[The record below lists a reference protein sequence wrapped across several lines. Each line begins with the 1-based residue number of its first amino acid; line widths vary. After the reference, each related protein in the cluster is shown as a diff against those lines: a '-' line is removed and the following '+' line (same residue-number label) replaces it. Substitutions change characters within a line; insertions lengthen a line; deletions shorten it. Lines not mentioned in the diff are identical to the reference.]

1 MEAQRMKSKGVN
13 FMRNLTLKLALVL
26 STALGSGAT
35 PAFAQSAQNAQNE
48 GEAVSDIVVT
58 ARRTEER
65 LQDVPI
71 SMTVFNQEQLA
82 NRNVVSG
89 ADLATYTP
97 SLSSNSRFGS
107 ETAAFAIRGFTQENF
122 TSPSVATYFADVI
135 GPRANGGTNGGN
147 GAGVGQYF
155 DLQNVQVLK
164 GPQGTLFGRNT
175 TGGAVLIVP
184 QKPTRDLG
192 GYLEGSY
199 GNYDMYRLQG
209 VLNVPLSDT
218 FRVRVGFD
226 RMKRDGYLHNRS
238 GVGVKDY
245 DDVDYW
251 AVRASIV
258 AELTPDL
265 ENYMI
270 ARYSKSTTNGTF
282 GKIVGIDDSRCS
294 PQGALRNGVPT
305 MTLPGEPAAN
315 TASFLAPM
323 ACDQALARGGLG
335 NDKFWDVYSG
345 NTDPFLKIEQW
356 GVINTTTWNASDTI
370 TLKNIISYQQF
381 RQSQSLLIG
390 NDNFYIPDS
399 NPNPAFRGLPF
410 TWVGLYPAKG
420 LSNVEQETFTEEF
433 QIQGHTADDKFNYVV
448 GGYYEKANPLSPFQ
462 GSYSPISY
470 VTTLTSAQNPQIPA
484 GIGIPVL
491 VTMSC
496 SDLGNLQCTP
506 VDSLGT
512 GQFPALLQNSL
523 TRYWYENIGFFAQG
537 TYKFTDQ
544 LALTGGIRYTID
556 KTRAEGATR
565 QFFFNAPN
573 EYNAVCAV
581 DNTIPAPSGENCI
594 RASRQTTKKPT
605 WLINLDYKPTPDLL
619 LYAKYARGYR
629 QGNINASNTIP
640 QGWGPEKVDSY
651 EIGAKASFRGN
662 LSGYFNVAAFYN
674 DFSDQQ
680 LAASLIPAAG
690 STASPA
696 QAIINAGKSRI
707 QGVEVDSLFN
717 YSNFG
722 LAVGYTYLDTKLKS
736 FTTFNFP
743 GYLPTTP
750 NSVAGGPLPLS
761 PKHKITIT
769 PSVRIPLDESVGRVT
784 LSATYV
790 YTSSMVTTAPNQ
802 TPFGVVPSNE
812 LLNLNLG
819 WQEVGGLPVDLAA
832 FVTNV
837 TNEKY
842 YTFMGGGWA
851 STGVEYATLGLPRMY
866 GVRLKFRFGGDAD

>member
-1 MEAQRMKSKGVN
+1 MAQDAGI
-13 FMRNLTLKLALVL
+13 
-26 STALGSGAT
+26 SG
-35 PAFAQSAQNAQNE
+35 E
-48 GEAVSDIVVT
+48 DIVVT

-71 SMTVFNQEQLA
+71 SITVYNQEQLA
-82 NRNVVSG
+82 SRNVVSG

-97 SLSSNSRFGS
+97 SLSANSRFGT

-147 GAGVGQYF
+147 GAGVGQFF

-184 QKPTRDLG
+184 QKPKDELG
-192 GYLEGSY
+192 GYIEGSI
-199 GNYDMYRLQG
+199 GNLDMYRLQG
-209 VLNVPLSDT
+209 VLNVPLSET
-218 FRVRVGFD
+218 FKARVGFE
-226 RMKRDGYLHNRS
+226 RQKRDGYIRNRS
-238 GVGVKDY
+238 GIGPKDF

-270 ARYSKSTTNGTF
+270 ARYSKSETNGTF
-282 GKIVGIDDSRCS
+282 GKIIGVNATGCDQGIDRNRYPLPPSAS
-294 PQGALRNGVPT
+294 PGPFDPDNP
-305 MTLPGEPAAN
+305 AN
-315 TASFLAPM
+315 TASFLAPL
-323 ACDQALARGGLG
+323 ACAGTVARSRELG
-335 NDKFWDVYSG
+335 YGFWDVESG
-345 NTDPFLKIEQW
+345 NTNPFLKIQQW
-356 GVINTTTWNASDTI
+356 GVINTTTWNVSDSV

-381 RQSQSLLIG
+381 KQSQSLLIG
-390 NDNFYIPDS
+390 NDNFVA
-399 NPNPAFRGLPF
+399 PASWGQFAGLPF
-410 TWVGLYPAKG
+410 TWVGLHPAKG
-420 LSNVEQETFTEEF
+420 ISNVEQETITEEF
-433 QIQGHTADDKFNYVV
+433 QVQGRSGDGKFNYVV

-462 GSYSPISY
+462 GTYSPISY
-470 VTTLTSAQNPQIPA
+470 VTTLTSAESPLIPP
-484 GIGIPVL
+484 GVGQPVL

-506 VDSLGT
+506 MDSLGT

-537 TYKFTDQ
+537 TYNLTDQ

-556 KTRAEGATR
+556 KTRAEGGTR
-565 QFFFNAPN
+565 QLFFFAPN
-573 EYNAVCAV
+573 QYNAVCAV
-581 DNTIPAPSGENCI
+581 DNSIPAPSGESCI
-594 RASRQTTKKPT
+594 RASRQKTKKPT
-605 WLINLDYKPTPDLL
+605 WLINLDYKPIPDVL

-651 EIGAKASFRGN
+651 EVGLKASFRGS
-662 LSGYFNVAAFYN
+662 LSGYFNFAAFYN

-680 LAASLIPAAG
+680 LAASLIPSGG

-707 QGVEVDSLFN
+707 QGIEVDALFN
-717 YSNFG
+717 YSIVG

-736 FTTFNFP
+736 FTPVDFP
-743 GYLPTTP
+743 GYLPAVP
-750 NSVAGGPLPLS
+750 NSDLGGPLPLS
-761 PKHKITIT
+761 PKHKLTLT
-769 PSVRIPLDESVGRVT
+769 PSVRLPLDESVGRVT

-790 YTSSMVTTAPNQ
+790 HTGSQVTAAAAV
-802 TPFGVVPSNE
+802 TPLGTVPSND
-812 LLNLNLG
+812 LFNLNLS
-819 WQEVGGLPVDLAA
+819 WDSVGGSPIDVAG
-832 FVTNV
+832 FITNL

-842 YTFMGGGWA
+842 YTFWGGGWQ
-851 STGVEYATLGLPRMY
+851 STGIEYASLGMPRMY
-866 GVRLKFRFGGDAD
+866 GVRVKFRFGDDAN